1 MIFMHSQGTQGGFD
15 PAWYRR
21 IFGNANAYKEGDE
34 AIGIAAPDFAARENA
49 RNLLADIRIR
59 DLHENPLLEDELQ
72 KLIWDSTSAEQY
84 RKIEDWTVGDLKRF
98 LLDSPEDAIKSVM
111 DGLNSDVIA
120 AVVKLMKN
128 SELIAVGGKV
138 FNPLPGSSIG
148 AKGYMGARIQPNSP
162 TDNID
167 DIIWQVFNGFSF
179 ATGDVVI
186 GNNPVD
192 SRVDNVA
199 NIERALKEVVEAFG
213 LQDILPWCALAHI
226 DIQSAVE
233 DIFPGSVAIV
243 FQSLAG
249 TDDAN
254 KIFDLTVKK
263 MRVHAKSRTGRYG
276 FYFETG
282 QGADFTNG
290 AANGVDMVTLE
301 SRKYGFVRALKHEIL
316 KVRPEG
322 NPTLV
327 NDVAG
332 FIGPEVFKN
341 REQLVRCCL
350 EDIVM
355 GKLHGLCIGL
365 DICSTLHMSVSLDDL
380 DWCMDRIMPANPA
393 YLMALPTK
401 NDPMLSY
408 LTTAF
413 QDHVRIRQKFGYKV
427 NDAMRD
433 FFKRIQIIDADGNFT
448 RHVGDVSWVYYQYC
462 LARGDKRSRREID
475 AEGGRKIREIQD
487 RGVPLAIG
495 HGNRVWDLNPELKKE
510 VDDLYADAKI
520 CIGSEFTPEF
530 MASVPDAVMVKTL
543 SRDRSDYIAHPV
555 TGEQLNAGSLAA
567 LERLCDNRGRQIPD
581 VQIVISD
588 GLNAN
593 AIMDPGHL
601 MPYLDSLRKCL
612 SEAGLVTGGRHIVVI
627 HGRVRAGYRIGE
639 ILFEKADPGRTRAVL
654 HIIGERPGTIHRNY
668 SVYMAAPKARV
679 WADKKVDHDMAR
691 VISGISDTSLAPNKA
706 AEMTATVLKEMMVL
720 GR

>member
-1 MIFMHSQGTQGGFD
+1 MCTQRTKGGFD
-15 PAWYRR
+15 QALYRL
-21 IFGNANAYKEGDE
+21 IFGFANEYKEGDE
-34 AIGIAAPDFAARENA
+34 AIGVATPDATARGIARK
-49 RNLLADIRIR
+49 LLSNIRIR
-59 DLHENPLLEDELQ
+59 ELHENSLLEDDLQ
-72 KLIWDSTSAEQY
+72 KLIWDTTNLEQY
-84 RKIEDWTVGDLKRF
+84 QKIKDWTVGVLKKY
-98 LLDSPEDAIKSVM
+98 LLDSSEDAIKSVM

-120 AVVKLMKN
+120 AVVKLMNN
-128 SELIAVGGKV
+128 SELIAVGSKV
-138 FNPLPGSSIG
+138 FNPLPGRNIG

-199 NIERALKEVVEAFG
+199 DIEKALKDVVEAFG
-213 LQDILPWCALAHI
+213 LQEVLPWCALAHI

-233 DIFPGSVAIV
+233 EKFPGSVAIV

-254 KIFDLTVKK
+254 KIFDLTVQK
-263 MRVHAKSRTGRYG
+263 MCDHAKSRTGKYG

-282 QGADFTNG
+282 QGSEFTN
-290 AANGVDMVTLE
+290 AAAKGVDMVTLE
-301 SRKYGFVRALKHEIL
+301 SRKYGFARALKHEISR
-316 KVRPEG
+316 VHPEG
-322 NPTLV
+322 NWTHV

-341 REQLVRCCL
+341 RQQLVRCCL

-380 DWCMDRIMPANPA
+380 DWCMDQIMPANPA

-413 QDHVRIRQKFGYKV
+413 QDHVGIRQKFGYKV
-427 NDAMRD
+427 NDAMWD
-433 FFKRIQIIDADGNFT
+433 FYKRIQIIDADGKFT
-448 RHVGDVSWVYYQYC
+448 AHVGDVLWVYYQYC
-462 LARGDKRSRREID
+462 LAKEDKRSRREID
-475 AEGGRKIREIQD
+475 VEGNQKIREIQA
-487 RGVPLAIG
+487 RGVPLAMG
-495 HGNRVWDLNPELKKE
+495 HGDQVSDLNPKLKKDLE
-510 VDDLYADAKI
+510 ALYADAKI
-520 CIGSEFTPEF
+520 CIRSEFTQRF
-530 MASVPDAVMVKTL
+530 MASIPHALQVETL
-543 SRDRSDYIAHPV
+543 SQDRSDYIAHPV
-555 TGEQLNAGSLAA
+555 TGEQLNTKSIAA
-567 LERLCDNRGRQIPD
+567 LETLRDSWGKHIPD

-601 MPYLDSLRKCL
+601 LPYLAALRTYL
-612 SEAGLVTGGRHIVVI
+612 IEAGLVISDKHIVMI
-627 HGRVRAGYRIGE
+627 HGRVRAGYRIGN
-639 ILFEKADPGRTRAVL
+639 ILFEKADSDCSKAIL

-668 SVYMAAPKARV
+668 SVYMAAPKALA
-679 WADKKVDHDMAR
+679 WTNQNVDHHIAR
-691 VISGISDTSLAPNKA
+691 VVSGISDTSLGPEKA
-706 AEMTATVLKEMMVL
+706 AEMTVTILKEMIVQ
-720 GR
+720 GK

>member
-1 MIFMHSQGTQGGFD
+1 MNIQKTKSDFD
-15 PAWYRR
+15 QALYRR
-21 IFGNANAYKEGDE
+21 IFGFANEYKEGDE
-34 AIGIAAPDFAARENA
+34 AIGIAAMDASVREDARKRLSNT
-49 RNLLADIRIR
+49 RIR
-59 DLHENPLLEDELQ
+59 EWQENVLLEDDLQ
-72 KLIWDSTSAEQY
+72 QLIWDTTNPEQY
-84 RKIEDWTVGDLKRF
+84 QKIMDWTLSDLKKF
-98 LLDSPEDAIKSVM
+98 LLDETEDAIKSVM

-120 AVVKLMKN
+120 AVVKLMNN
-128 SELIAVGGKV
+128 SELTAVGSKI
-138 FNPLPGSSIG
+138 FNPLPESKIG
-148 AKGYMGARIQPNSP
+148 ARGYMGARIQPNSP

-179 ATGDVVI
+179 ATGDVVL

-192 SRVDNVA
+192 SRVENIA
-199 NIERALKEVVEAFG
+199 NIEKGLKAVVEAFG

-226 DIQSAVE
+226 DVQCAVE
-233 DIFPGSVAIV
+233 EKFPGSVAIV

-263 MRVHAKSRTGRYG
+263 MLNHAKSRTGKYG

-282 QGADFTNG
+282 QGSDFTNG

-301 SRKYGFVRALKHEIL
+301 SRKYGFARALKHEIA
-316 KVRPEG
+316 KVHPEG
-322 NPTLV
+322 NWTHV

-365 DICSTLHMSVSLDDL
+365 DVCSTLHMSVSLDDL
-380 DWCMDRIMPANPA
+380 DWCMDQIMPANPA

-413 QDHVRIRQKFGYKV
+413 QDHVGIRQTFGYKV
-427 NDAMRD
+427 NDAMWE

-448 RHVGDVSWVYYQYC
+448 SHVGDVLWVYYQYC
-462 LARGDKRSRREID
+462 LARGDSRSRQEIE
-475 AEGGRKIREIQD
+475 AEGNRKIQEIQA
-487 RGVPLAIG
+487 RGVPLAMG
-495 HGNRVWDLNPELKKE
+495 HGDRVSDVNPRLKKE
-510 VDDLYADAKI
+510 VEALYADAKI
-520 CIGSEFTPEF
+520 CIWSEFTPEF
-530 MASVPDAVMVKTL
+530 VSSIPRAIEIKTL
-543 SRDRSDYIAHPV
+543 SRNRSDYIAHPV
-555 TGEQLNAGSLAA
+555 TGEQLNIESVAA
-567 LERLCDNRGRQIPD
+567 LKTLRDNWEKQIPD

-588 GLNAN
+588 GLDAN

-601 MPYLDSLRKCL
+601 IPYLTALHANL
-612 SEAGLVTGGRHIVVI
+612 SEAGLVISDKSIVVI
-627 HGRVRAGYRIGE
+627 HGRVRAGYQIGN
-639 ILFEKADPGRTRAVL
+639 ILFEKADPNATKAVI

-668 SVYMAAPKARV
+668 SVYMAAPKARM
-679 WADKKVDHDMAR
+679 WTHKKVDHDIAR
-691 VISGISDTSLAPNKA
+691 VISGISDTSLEPVKA
-706 AEMTATVLKEMMVL
+706 AEMTAVILKEMIVL
-720 GR
+720 GK

>member
-1 MIFMHSQGTQGGFD
+1 MYTQRNKMGFD
-15 PAWYRR
+15 QALYRR
-21 IFGNANAYKEGDE
+21 IFGFANEYKEGDE
-34 AIGIAAPDFAARENA
+34 AIGVAATDSAARENA
-49 RNLLADIRIR
+49 RKLLSNARIR
-59 DLHENPLLEDELQ
+59 GLHENVLLEDELQ
-72 KLIWDSTSAEQY
+72 KLIWDTTNQEQY
-84 RKIEDWTVGDLKRF
+84 QKIKDWTVGDLKSF
-98 LLDSPEDAIKSVM
+98 LLDNPEDAIKSVM

-120 AVVKLMKN
+120 AVVKLMSN
-128 SELIAVGGKV
+128 SELIAVGSKV
-138 FNPLPGSSIG
+138 FNPLPGSNIG

-162 TDNID
+162 TDNTD

-192 SRVDNVA
+192 SRVENVA
-199 NIERALKEVVEAFG
+199 NIEKALKDVVETFG

-233 DIFPGSVAIV
+233 EKFPGSVAIV

-263 MRVHAKSRTGRYG
+263 MLNHAKSRTGRYE

-282 QGADFTNG
+282 QGSDFTNG

-301 SRKYGFVRALKHEIL
+301 SRKYGFARALKHEIAR
-316 KVRPEG
+316 VHPEG
-322 NPTLV
+322 DWSHV

-341 REQLVRCCL
+341 RDQLVRCCL

-380 DWCMDRIMPANPA
+380 DWCMDQIMPANPA
-393 YLMALPTK
+393 YLMALPTR

-413 QDHVRIRQKFGYKV
+413 QDHVGIRQKFGYKV
-427 NDAMRD
+427 NDDMWD

-448 RHVGDVSWVYYQYC
+448 RHVGDVLWVYYQYC
-462 LARGDKRSRREID
+462 LAKGDKRSCQEID
-475 AEGGRKIREIQD
+475 AEGNQKILEIQA

-495 HGNRVWDLNPELKKE
+495 RGDRVSDLNPKLKKE
-510 VDDLYADAKI
+510 VEALYADAKI
-520 CIGSEFTPEF
+520 CIWSEFTPEF
-530 MASVPDAVMVKTL
+530 ISSIPHAVQVKTV

-555 TGEQLNAGSLAA
+555 TGEQLNNESIAA
-567 LERLCDNRGRQIPD
+567 LEALRDCWGKHIPD
-581 VQIVISD
+581 VQIVVSD
-588 GLNAN
+588 GLDAN

-601 MPYLDSLRKCL
+601 MPYLSVLHNYL
-612 SEAGLVTGGRHIVVI
+612 SEAGLVISDQNIVVI
-627 HGRVRAGYRIGE
+627 HGRVRAGYRIGN
-639 ILFEKADPGRTRAVL
+639 ILFENADPDSTKALL

-679 WADKKVDHDMAR
+679 WTNKTVDHDIAR
-691 VISGISDTSLAPNKA
+691 VISGISDTSLEPAKA
-706 AEMTATVLKEMMVL
+706 AEMTASILYEMIVL
-720 GR
+720 GK

>member
-1 MIFMHSQGTQGGFD
+1 MSKQRSKTGFD
-15 PAWYRR
+15 QNSYRQ
-21 IFGNANAYKEGDE
+21 IFGLANEYKEGDE
-34 AIGIAAPDFAARENA
+34 AIGVATPDATAREIA
-49 RNLLADIRIR
+49 RKLLSNIRIR
-59 DLHENPLLEDELQ
+59 ELHENVLLEDDLQ
-72 KLIWDSTSAEQY
+72 KLIWDTTNPEQY
-84 RKIEDWTVGDLKRF
+84 QKIKDWTVGELKKF

-120 AVVKLMKN
+120 AVVKLMN
-128 SELIAVGGKV
+128 NPELIAVGSKV
-138 FNPLPGSSIG
+138 FNPLPGSNIG

-162 TDNID
+162 TDNSD

-199 NIERALKEVVEAFG
+199 NIEKALKDVVEAFG

-226 DIQSAVE
+226 DVQRAVE
-233 DIFPGSVAIV
+233 EIFPGSVAIV

-263 MRVHAKSRTGRYG
+263 MLGHAKSRTGKYG

-282 QGADFTNG
+282 QGSDFTNG
-290 AANGVDMVTLE
+290 AANGMDMVTLE
-301 SRKYGFVRALKHEIL
+301 SRKYGFARALKHEIL
-316 KVRPEG
+316 KVHPEV
-322 NPTLV
+322 NWTLV

-332 FIGPEVFKN
+332 FIGPEVFKS
-341 REQLVRCCL
+341 REQLVRCCM

-365 DICSTLHMSVSLDDL
+365 DVCSTLHMSVSLDDL

-413 QDHVRIRQKFGYKV
+413 QDHVGIRRKFGYKV
-427 NDAMRD
+427 NDDMWD

-448 RHVGDVSWVYYQYC
+448 CHVGDVLWVYYQYC
-462 LARGDKRSRREID
+462 LAKGDKRSRQEID
-475 AEGGRKIREIQD
+475 AEGNQKIREIQA
-487 RGVPLAIG
+487 RGVPLAMG
-495 HGNRVWDLNPELKKE
+495 HGDRVSDLNPKLKKE
-510 VDDLYADAKI
+510 VEARYADAKI
-520 CIGSEFTPEF
+520 CIWSEFTPEF
-530 MASVPDAVMVKTL
+530 MASIPHAVQVKTL

-555 TGEQLNAGSLAA
+555 TGEQLNNESIAA
-567 LERLCDNRGRQIPD
+567 LETLRDSWGKHIPD

-588 GLNAN
+588 GLDAN

-601 MPYLDSLRKCL
+601 MPYLTALHKYL
-612 SEAGLVTGGRHIVVI
+612 PEAGLVISDKHIVVI
-627 HGRVRAGYRIGE
+627 HGRVRAGYRIGN
-639 ILFEKADPGRTRAVL
+639 ILFEKADPNSTKAIL

-679 WADKKVDHDMAR
+679 WTDKKVDHDMAR
-691 VISGISDTSLAPNKA
+691 VISGISDTSFAPEKA
-706 AEMTATVLKEMMVL
+706 AEMTATLLKEMIAL
-720 GR
+720 GK